1 VLHLFTARIA
11 HIGGRTTALRLLS
24 GSKTPGLFPGRPVS
38 LPRKKA
44 AGGEQEKGE
53 HIGPRNFRKASE
65 SENEIENARCE
76 SAGGNVFRQNFSFSL
91 CIGFE
96 SFLHATFSFN

>member
-1 VLHLFTARIA
+1 VGVQQSCGFYL
-11 HIGGRTTALRLLS
+11 GQKLLDFS
-24 GSKTPGLFPGRPVS
+24 QADLSACQE
-38 LPRKKA
+38 KKA

-65 SENEIENARCE
+65 SENEIENARCD